1 MHICYRYTI
10 FDHPLISFHMIV
22 ILYYES
28 YHLMICFRKLI
39 YKLFANDLVKI
50 STTWSIV
57 EIGNSCIILL
67 RTLMCFVRGR
77 ILCIFANSKAP
88 ILSSKDL
95 QYTVGTVLTNSKLR
109 SFISFSRF
117 ITGITSLSDWYRL
130 TYSASLVLSAIWV
143 YNFDD
148 QTVGWL
154 VYMTI
159 NPVRDFVVLT
169 SNLDVIFV

>member
-22 ILYYES
+22 ILYYQS

-67 RTLMCFVRGR
+67 RTNSRKWWYTKLMCFVRGR
-77 ILCIFANSKAP
+77 ILGIFANFKAP

-95 QYTVGTVLTNSKLR
+95 QYTVGTVLANSKLR

-148 QTVGWL
+148 QTVG
-154 VYMTI
+154 
-159 NPVRDFVVLT
+159 
-169 SNLDVIFV
+169 